1 MTHELFGEP
10 IYSYSRAQAI
20 ADGVLVDITAQ
31 AKQHRFVYPV
41 AMTSAL
47 WERCE
52 DPDDVGHVL
61 AQLHLEIRKAAHGT
75 DQLKFV
81 ALGFTLK
88 SVVGPGDCPK
98 PVITLMLEH
107 ED

>member
-20 ADGVLVDITAQ
+20 TDGVLVDITAH
-31 AKQHRFVYPV
+31 AKQQRFVYPV

-52 DPDDVGHVL
+52 DPDDVVHVL

-75 DQLKFV
+75 DQLKFL
-81 ALGFTLK
+81 ALGFAIK
-88 SVVGPGDCPK
+88 SVVGPGDCLK